1 MKGYIN
7 KLKNYAFKLISEKA
21 MRKKIQVISMMMNAV
36 MCFIGI
42 AICCFFCSCS
52 DLKEDITIVINGET
66 SKTLKAEIGNLY
78 PGKSSEYVISLS
90 GKAAQ
95 EYDIT
100 LKFHNDNGGVLK
112 DYVSVE
118 IKTENV
124 TVNKTLRE
132 LLNGESVSLG
142 NNISKIT
149 ICYTMSENAGNE
161 TQGGDIVF
169 FIDLHAE
176 KIENNE
182 SYK

>member
-1 MKGYIN
+1 M
-7 KLKNYAFKLISEKA
+7 
-21 MRKKIQVISMMMNAV
+21 
-36 MCFIGI
+36 
-42 AICCFFCSCS
+42 
-52 DLKEDITIVINGET
+52 
-66 SKTLKAEIGNLY
+66 
-78 PGKSSEYVISLS
+78 
-90 GKAAQ
+90 
-95 EYDIT
+95 
-100 LKFHNDNGGVLK
+100 K